1 MEDIYTITDLEQ
13 VRLLAD
19 PLRLQILEH
28 FCQEP
33 RTTKQ
38 VAELLGEKPTR
49 LYHHVDGL
57 ERVGLIKLVKTR
69 KKRGTLE
76 KYYEGVA
83 KQIRVDQSIFE
94 KAPRPWEADQELLE
108 LVASPLRAALSE
120 IREGIRR
127 GSINRESVRQTAI
140 VGRMR
145 IRTTAA
151 RLKKLSLKIEGWLAD
166 CETADQAEGD
176 LTFGLTLA
184 FYPIE
189 SEESKKKSKY
199 VEQK

>member
-1 MEDIYTITDLEQ
+1 MKDIYTITDLEQ

-38 VAELLGEKPTR
+38 VAELLGEKPTK
-49 LYHHVDGL
+49 LYYHVEGL
-57 ERVGLIKLVKTR
+57 ERVGLIKLVETR

-94 KAPRPWEADQELLE
+94 KAPRPCEADQELLN
-108 LVASPLRAALSE
+108 LIASPLEVALSE
-120 IREGIRR
+120 IREGIHS
-127 GSINRESVRQTAI
+127 GLVTREAVRQTAI
-140 VGRMR
+140 VGCMR

-151 RLKKLSLKIEGWLAD
+151 RLKELSRKIEGWIAD
-166 CETADQAEGD
+166 CEAADQAEGD
-176 LTFGLTLA
+176 LTFRLMLA

-189 SEESKKKSKY
+189 SRE
-199 VEQK
+199 